1 MEFIEQ
7 GNNLTV
13 IKQNA
18 SSKTINFDP
27 KLRIDSY
34 FHPRPPKSDSAHTR
48 GKLKVNPVGRQYVNT
63 SLR

>member
-18 SSKTINFDP
+18 SSKTINFDS
-27 KLRIDSY
+27 KLRIDSF
-34 FHPRPPKSDSAHTR
+34 FHPRPPSDSAHTR
-48 GKLKVNPVGRQYVNT
+48 GKLKVNPVGRQYVNI